1 MAKMSLSDLIERQID
16 EQKDTTDAVDA
27 LNKQFTAYFK
37 VLQRQ
42 KLPSEEQ
49 RRERGIMGR
58 MLGGG
63 SGSTGSEDGKGGGLF
78 GGMFSGLFGGVF
90 KSLTGTLGFILKP
103 LKLLARLLLRGG
115 PIAIAVGLLYAV
127 FKDIGDNPEFQKG
140 LEALKETWQ
149 KVKTSFLDIKEFF
162 VDLADSPGIKSA
174 VEMIKNWF
182 VRLKENIQDFV
193 IDSLFGIS
201 DVITGT
207 LDVIKNVISGDFSG
221 AFEGL
226 KKAIMGVVT
235 ILDSAITNVI
245 ELFGYDFGENGSFL
259 TSVGNLFTRLNV
271 RLLGMWNDA
280 NTWIKDK
287 YNSVI
292 EGVKTKVGNLGQA
305 LEDFIVDS
313 WNWIKSW
320 IPDPAEIARGLRDKV
335 YAIAPEWLRDWIE
348 SRNVRQDYY
357 NQGFE
362 LGRGDARASMDYAE
376 SLYKGYTGQS
386 LNLSGQTVSPKRTIP
401 LTAEEQYNA
410 YAKQYG
416 GNTQNINIGQVGD
429 NVTTMATSAARA
441 AAGAAPLGMAVNTGL
456 IQKKALQ
463 GGNMFMMGSPL
474 LHLLN

>member
-149 KVKTSFLDIKEFF
+149 KVKTSFLDLKDYFIE
-162 VDLADSPGIKSA
+162 LSDSPGIKSA

-235 ILDSAITNVI
+235 ILDSAITNVL
-245 ELFGYDFGENGSFL
+245 ELFGVDFGENGTFL
-259 TSVGNLFTRLNV
+259 TYVGNIFTRLNT

-313 WNWIKSW
+313 WKWITSW
-320 IPDPAEIARGLRDKV
+320 IPDPAKIAASIKQKVMDLIPDFIKDTVEFATVTASKYRLTDDMRAEQSLMQKPLVPLTETELSSQNIEGYLAMQQSRARIAAQNIAR
-335 YAIAPEWLRDWIE
+335 ET
-348 SRNVRQDYY
+348 
-357 NQGFE
+357 
-362 LGRGDARASMDYAE
+362 DAFNRRAV
-376 SLYKGYTGQS
+376 
-386 LNLSGQTVSPKRTIP
+386 NQTV
-401 LTAEEQYNA
+401 
-410 YAKQYG
+410 
-416 GNTQNINIGQVGD
+416 NIGQVGD
-429 NVTTMATSAARA
+429 NVSTVATGAAKV
-441 AAGAAPLGMAVNTGL
+441 AAGAAPLGMAVNTSL
-456 IQKKALQ
+456 IQKRALQ